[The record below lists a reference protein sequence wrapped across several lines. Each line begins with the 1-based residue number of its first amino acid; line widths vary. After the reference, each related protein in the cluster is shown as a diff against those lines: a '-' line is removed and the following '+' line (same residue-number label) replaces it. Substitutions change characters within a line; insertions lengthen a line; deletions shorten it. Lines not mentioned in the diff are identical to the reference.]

1 MQATFL
7 GISINVNSTDQTAP
21 VSSNYRWV
29 ICGLLFFATTF
40 NYLDRQVISYLKDP
54 IFCAPLAQGG
64 FGWSNTDFANLTSFF
79 TAFYAGMTIIA
90 GWVIDR
96 IGTKIGLALSLI
108 GWSVFGIANAFVGRL
123 VTMHILVRSAFAVGE
138 GGNFPASI
146 KTVAEWF
153 PKRERALATGIFN
166 SGSNFGAMVA
176 ALFVPWCLVYFGD
189 ERGWKMA
196 FIITGAAGF
205 FWLIFWF
212 WLYEIPARQKR
223 LSRAEFDLIH
233 SDKDDSITE
242 EKPGKGVFEKLFF
255 VSGRIPRGAFWGTM
269 ILICILTLFIYLM
282 TSLIAAPG
290 THLYVPG
297 GGLKH
302 VVASIFVAPNAIV
315 YILAFRIAWLIVVSW
330 IAIALQIKRWHDL
343 EKTGWLVL
351 LNLVPGVG
359 TLISL
364 IVLGFFKGG
373 SGANKF
379 GNEGSPGLLGY
390 RQTWSFFWGKF
401 LTDGIWW
408 FYLFWLPDYLNKQ
421 FGMTKAQVMLPTF
434 IVYGISI
441 IGSVYGGSIP
451 MTLIKKGMAVYKAR
465 MLAMFL
471 IALAPL
477 TVLATQYFGNVSEFG
492 KMAAVLA
499 IATICIGAA
508 AHQAWSANLFTT
520 VSDMFP
526 KKTVGSVTGIGAM
539 AGGLGGVLV
548 QQLAGGLTDAFKE
561 NPQTA
566 YLVMFIVCALS
577 YLIAWGIM
585 KALVPRHKPITDL

>member
-1 MQATFL
+1 M
-7 GISINVNSTDQTAP
+7 NSPNQGT
-21 VSSNYRWV
+21 SGFRNYRWI

-40 NYLDRQVISYLKDP
+40 NYMDRQVISYLKDP
-54 IFCAPLAQGG
+54 IFCAPAAQGG

-79 TAFYAGMTIIA
+79 TAFYAGMTMIA
-90 GWVIDR
+90 GWVVDK

-108 GWSVFGIANAFVGRL
+108 VWSLCQIANAFVGRL
-123 VTMHILVRSAFAVGE
+123 VMMHILVRSAFAVGE

-176 ALFVPWCLVYFGD
+176 ALFVPWCLVYFGNS
-189 ERGWKMA
+189 RGWKMA

-205 FWLIFWF
+205 LWLIFWF

-223 LSRAEFDLIH
+223 LSKVEFDYIH
-233 SDKDDSITE
+233 SDKDDAIAE
-242 EKPGKGVFEKLFF
+242 EKPAKSVFGKLFS

-269 ILICILTLFIYLM
+269 ILIGILTLFIYLM

-290 THLYVPG
+290 AHLYVPG

-302 VVASIFVAPNAIV
+302 IVTSIFVTPNAVIYIFSFHIV
-315 YILAFRIAWLIVVSW
+315 WLIFVSW

-343 EKTGWLVL
+343 GKTGWLVFI
-351 LNLVPGVG
+351 NLVPAVG
-359 TLISL
+359 TAISL
-364 IVLGFFKGG
+364 IVLGFVKGG
-373 SGANKF
+373 SGPNKF
-379 GNEGSPGLLGY
+379 GDEGSPGLLGY

-421 FGMTKAQVMLPTF
+421 FGMTKEQVMMPTF

-451 MTLIKKGMAVYKAR
+451 MTLIKRGMPVYQAR

-477 TVLATQYFGNVSEFG
+477 TVLATQYFGNVDEFG
-492 KMAAVLA
+492 KWAATLA
-499 IATICIGAA
+499 IAMICIGAA

-526 KKTVGSVTGIGAM
+526 KKAVGSVTGIGAM
-539 AGGLGGVLV
+539 AGGLGGVV
-548 QQLAGGLTDAFKE
+548 IQQLAGGLTDTFKA

-577 YLIAWGIM
+577 YLTAWAIM
-585 KALVPRHKPITDL
+585 KALVPRHQPITDL